1 MKLVIDKF
9 SFNSNEVLFS
19 DLELNIKEK
28 QKLAIFGSNGCGKST
43 LLNILVGKLKSSAR
57 IENTISMAY
66 FGKQS
71 NINPY
76 SSLQIEKELFK
87 DNLDLEL
94 YNELLKGLNFEN
106 YEKRK
111 VYKLSQGNVLKA
123 ELIFILSLKN
133 KHLFLLDEPS
143 DSLDEKSVAFLA
155 NFIKNSNKTFIV
167 VTHDA
172 NFADAFLTEKYYLE
186 NQKLVKYD

>member
-1 MKLVIDKF
+1 MKLVIDEF
-9 SFNSNEVLFS
+9 YFNSNEVLFS

-57 IENTISMAY
+57 IENAMPMAY

-94 YNELLKGLNFEN
+94 YKELLKGLNFEN

-143 DSLDEKSVAFLA
+143 DSLDEKSVEFLA
-155 NFIKNSNKTFIV
+155 DFIKNSNKTFIV